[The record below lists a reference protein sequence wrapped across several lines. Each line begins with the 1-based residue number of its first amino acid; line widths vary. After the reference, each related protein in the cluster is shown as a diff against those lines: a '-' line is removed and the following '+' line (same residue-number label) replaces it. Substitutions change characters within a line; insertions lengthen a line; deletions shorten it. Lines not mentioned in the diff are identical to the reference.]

1 MPFSGYPSRMLLTI
15 DSSSPPCSHSAS
27 NRLGPTG
34 PFATLVPW
42 QAAQA
47 SVYFAAM
54 GLPRPPPPRPGG
66 GAAGALCAGGPAG
79 GAGGVCC
86 CAVIEAARS
95 GAVPKI
101 RGRDFINLL
110 LLLRR
115 GAAVRC
121 SAPPGLGYLFIKFA
135 PAGS

>member
-42 QAAQA
+42 RAAQA

-54 GLPRPPPPRPGG
+54 GLPRPPPPRPGGGAAGAALARGRGGGG

-95 GAVPKI
+95 AAVPSI
-101 RGRDFINLL
+101 RGIDFINALL
-110 LLLRR
+110 
-115 GAAVRC
+115 
-121 SAPPGLGYLFIKFA
+121 
-135 PAGS
+135 